1 MAQQLIAATNS
12 ESYRT
17 SIGRPLQRLAL
28 RGSKI
33 ISGEALLSVLPPANK
48 VQIVPTNINAIA
60 EAAFVYSHVDLAPAC
75 SVHERHDIASI
86 SVEVEEIGI

>member
-1 MAQQLIAATNS
+1 VAQQLIAAADS
-12 ESYRT
+12 EGYRT

-28 RGSKI
+28 RRSKI
-33 ISGEALLSVLPPANK
+33 ISGKALLSVLAPANK
-48 VQIVPTNINAIA
+48 VQIVPTNLNAIA
-60 EAAFVYSHVDLAPAC
+60 EAAFVNMHVDLAPAC